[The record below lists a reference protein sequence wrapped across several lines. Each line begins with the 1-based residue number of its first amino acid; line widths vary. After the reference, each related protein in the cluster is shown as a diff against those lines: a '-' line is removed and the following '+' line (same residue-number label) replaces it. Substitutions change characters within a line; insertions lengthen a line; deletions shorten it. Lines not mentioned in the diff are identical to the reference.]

1 MKNRGGQIY
10 NTLFGQ
16 KCSAIPITKKIQ
28 MSTKANY
35 KILGVDPG
43 TNILGYAVLEVK
55 GKKLTPLEMGVVNL
69 QKLGDHYEK
78 LKHIFVRIQQL
89 IASHQTSEMAVEAP
103 FYGKNVQSMLKL
115 GRAQGV
121 AIAAAK
127 VSGIDVVEYSPK
139 RIKQA
144 ITGSGNAS
152 KEQVAK
158 TLEMIYKISFDDH
171 YLDSSDALAAALIHI
186 NISMIILCF
195 PSLYFSYLV
204 E

>member
-1 MKNRGGQIY
+1 
-10 NTLFGQ
+10 
-16 KCSAIPITKKIQ
+16 
-28 MSTKANY
+28 MSTKSSY
-35 KILGVDPG
+35 RILGVDPG
-43 TNILGYAVLEVK
+43 TNILGYAILEVQ
-55 GKKLTPLEMGVVNL
+55 GKKLLPLEMGVVNL

-78 LKHIFVRIQQL
+78 LKHIFIRIQQL
-89 IASHQTSEMAVEAP
+89 AKTHEATEMAVEAP

-127 VSGIDVVEYSPK
+127 VLGIEVVEYSPK

-152 KEQVAK
+152 KEQVAR

-171 YLDSSDALAAALIHI
+171 YLDSSDALAAAVCHYQEKSSPIKRLKGKQNWNDFLSEHADR
-186 NISMIILCF
+186 IIK
-195 PSLYFSYLV
+195 
-204 E
+204 

>member
-1 MKNRGGQIY
+1 
-10 NTLFGQ
+10 
-16 KCSAIPITKKIQ
+16 

-43 TNILGYAVLEVK
+43 TNILGYAVREVK

-78 LKHIFVRIQQL
+78 LKHIFIRIQQL
-89 IASHQTSEMAVEAP
+89 ISSHQASEMAVEAP

-127 VSGIDVVEYSPK
+127 VSGVDVVEYSPK

-171 YLDSSDALAAALIHI
+171 YLDSSDALAAAVCHYQEQSSPVKRVKGKQDWSSFLSEHS
-186 NISMIILCF
+186 NRIIK
-195 PSLYFSYLV
+195 
-204 E
+204 